1 MSGPLLPHVPLASGD
16 GGNDDS
22 RSEVSFSC
30 SPRPTTSGIGN
41 TSPQLNQYHEYC
53 GEYTDVEL
61 TLSSP
66 EQSFSVSGPLIETVP
81 VPSTTPTFEEQL
93 RRPSFPC

>member
-1 MSGPLLPHVPLASGD
+1 MHRSTVIHDSLTKYFDVSSMKTSSGPLLPHVPLASGD
-16 GGNDDS
+16 GGDDDS

-53 GEYTDVEL
+53 GGIY
-61 TLSSP
+61 
-66 EQSFSVSGPLIETVP
+66 
-81 VPSTTPTFEEQL
+81 
-93 RRPSFPC
+93 

>member
-1 MSGPLLPHVPLASGD
+1 M
-16 GGNDDS
+16 
-22 RSEVSFSC
+22 
-30 SPRPTTSGIGN
+30 
-41 TSPQLNQYHEYC
+41 
-53 GEYTDVEL
+53 EL

-93 RRPSFPC
+93 RRFLAEEIGCKLPKYFGLSDVKRVFTTYPDMKLFFENALRRRHPKSFHDEGVKTLVS